1 MKSIFKLSTLNKMKM
16 GNRFFSPNSLHL
28 TPKQPKIH
36 PSSCVDNNAKIHH
49 SVEIGPFCT
58 IGPNVE
64 LDSDTI
70 IKSHVVLDGYTK
82 IKSNCK
88 IYHHGSI
95 GTPSQDKKYSGG
107 KTKLTIGEN
116 CIIRENT
123 TINCGTEEEYGGNA
137 EGTVIKDNVYI
148 TCGSRIGHDCLIG
161 NDVTIIS
168 SGLCGHVKIDDMAVI
183 GGRSSIK
190 QYVHVGK
197 LTMVGTQSLL
207 VKDTLPYSLVQGSP
221 AYLCGV
227 NLVGLRRNNYSNEQI
242 KFLLSTQRYIFPNKK
257 VNYTQK
263 LNLSHKEKLED
274 RLKEVLMFINLEIVD
289 NETTKLAKEITEIL
303 IKNDTITKPLCK
315 YK

>member
-1 MKSIFKLSTLNKMKM
+1 MKNIFKRISLNKIN
-16 GNRFFSPNSLHL
+16 NRFFSSSLHL

-36 PSSCVDNNAKIHH
+36 KFSCVDDNAKIHH

-58 IGPNVE
+58 IVPNVE
-64 LDSDTI
+64 LDRDTI

-137 EGTVIKDNVYI
+137 EGTVIKNNVYI
-148 TCGSRIGHDCLIG
+148 TCGSRIGHDCVIG
-161 NDVTIIS
+161 NNVTIIS
-168 SGLCGHVKIDDMAVI
+168 SGLSGHVKIDDMAVI
-183 GGRSSIK
+183 GGRSGII
-190 QYVHVGK
+190 QHIHIGK
-197 LTMVGTQSLL
+197 LTMVGAQSLL

-221 AYLCGV
+221 AYLRGV
-227 NLVGLRRNNYSNEQI
+227 NLVGLRRNNYSNKQI
-242 KFLLSTQRYIFPNKK
+242 KFLLAAQKYIFPNKNIDYK
-257 VNYTQK
+257 KTFPLPY
-263 LNLSHKEKLED
+263 KEKIAD
-274 RLKEVLMFINLEIVD
+274 RLKEALVFIDVGMVD
-289 NETTKLAKEITEIL
+289 HETTKLAREMIDIL
-303 IKNDTITKPLCK
+303 IKNDKVTKPLCK
-315 YK
+315 YE